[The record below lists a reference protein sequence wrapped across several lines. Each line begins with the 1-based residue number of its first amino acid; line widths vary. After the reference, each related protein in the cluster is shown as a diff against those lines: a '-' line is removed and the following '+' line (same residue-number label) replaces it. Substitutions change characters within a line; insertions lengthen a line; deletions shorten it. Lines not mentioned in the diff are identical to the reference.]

1 MDPLTHALS
10 GAVIHQLGFKRKA
23 ALFVLIFSA
32 IAPDLDYITRF
43 WGTDIFLRYHRG
55 ITHGILAL
63 ALFPA
68 IMAFVFRKKGGFF
81 YYYSISFLAYG
92 THLLMDLTNQYGTR
106 ILSPLDWNQYSL
118 DLTFIIDPYITIGLL
133 LSFILGKLNKHRS
146 AVIALCAVLLFAGY
160 IGGRAYL
167 QKETKQFLKKKV
179 DANIY
184 KVYPLPNDFLRWW
197 FITRSGNEIDTGFV
211 DLFTKRVYIQDK
223 YRMDNN
229 DHAILE
235 SRKNRVVQ
243 NFLYF
248 ARYPYAEVKR
258 ENSKTIVIWKELA
271 YSFMA
276 GESFFARVVMDKNGT
291 VIESYFKF

>member
-1 MDPLTHALS
+1 ML
-10 GAVIHQLGFKRKA
+10 
-23 ALFVLIFSA
+23 
-32 IAPDLDYITRF
+32 
-43 WGTDIFLRYHRG
+43 
-55 ITHGILAL
+55 
-63 ALFPA
+63 
-68 IMAFVFRKKGGFF
+68 
-81 YYYSISFLAYG
+81 SISYENE
-92 THLLMDLTNQYGTR
+92 LTNSG
-106 ILSPLDWNQYSL
+106 
-118 DLTFIIDPYITIGLL
+118 ITIGLL
-133 LSFILGKLNKHRS
+133 LSVILGKVNKHRS
-146 AVIALCAVLLFAGY
+146 AVIAICAVLLFAGY

-167 QKETKQFLKKKV
+167 QKEVKQFLKTKM

-197 FITRSGNEIDTGFV
+197 FITKSGNEIDTGFV

-276 GESFFARVVMDKNGT
+276 GESFFAKVVIDKNGK